1 MSLFGCIADIIQS
14 DSIIRKHRDLLF
26 ERDTSLNEMVE
37 EEEYIEQF
45 YIPILSDDQVQQENP
60 QQRERKE
67 SVELTDEEK
76 KIGEECDE
84 ISEYFSVYNPRGR
97 SRTQKALDEWK
108 QQFLQMTPEMKQQ
121 PLNKHNMLIYKE
133 CQDNLILFFKFCKH
147 RV

>member
-1 MSLFGCIADIIQS
+1 
-14 DSIIRKHRDLLF
+14 
-26 ERDTSLNEMVE
+26 MVE

-97 SRTQKALDEWK
+97 SRS
-108 QQFLQMTPEMKQQ
+108 
-121 PLNKHNMLIYKE
+121 
-133 CQDNLILFFKFCKH
+133 
-147 RV
+147 